1 MPKSLRDRLAERAKT
16 LGLRMP
22 QVQLLL
28 AQERFLARV
37 ATADRDQK
45 LVWKGGSLVLRQYTA
60 LKIPRFTS
68 DLDFLARGIAF
79 EEAEELL
86 MAAMKADLKDEF
98 QFSKA
103 TKSEMERDTP
113 YGGSRF
119 EISWSFQKKPQSEPL
134 RIDLCSG
141 DDVDPRKVDLQEI
154 YLLEDE
160 SDGLSISVYP
170 AEFIFAEKL
179 ETLVRFGTG
188 NTRLKDFIDL
198 WNFTQLAGEKF
209 SAEKCAKAI
218 ERCFTRRGTV
228 MAPNRWEKILGDHEF
243 QEIME
248 EARQRNFPNLPVPE
262 VPTMFKEIAAYVEKL
277 KLARKQSSKSIN
289 Q

>member
-1 MPKSLRDRLAERAKT
+1 MPKGLRDHLAARAKE

-37 ATADRDQK
+37 ATADKDQK

-60 LKIPRFTS
+60 LKKPRFTS

-86 MAAMKADLKDEF
+86 LAAAKIDLKDGF
-98 QFSKA
+98 QFLGV

-119 EISWSFQKKPQSEPL
+119 EIAWSFQKKPQSEPL
-134 RIDLCSG
+134 RIDLCAG
-141 DDVDPRKVDLQEI
+141 DDVDPKKLDLQEI
-154 YLLEDE
+154 YLLQDE
-160 SDGLSISVYP
+160 NDGLSISVYL

-198 WNFTQLAGEKF
+198 WNFARSRGSRRLSLLRRRDSSSLRFLLSKKIAQL
-209 SAEKCAKAI
+209 
-218 ERCFTRRGTV
+218 
-228 MAPNRWEKILGDHEF
+228 
-243 QEIME
+243 
-248 EARQRNFPNLPVPE
+248 
-262 VPTMFKEIAAYVEKL
+262 
-277 KLARKQSSKSIN
+277 
-289 Q
+289 